1 MLMSKAEILFVKH
14 RESNWSEEI
23 FKVACVV
30 LRQPV
35 VYRLPDI
42 ASEEVEAYSEQSL
55 LSHAATLFVE
65 GYETS
70 SIVMSYTLFELAV
83 NPDIQERVRAEIEA
97 TLKESKGE
105 MTLETIS
112 KMSYLD
118 KVVSGKQG
126 YVCSK
131 IAYLDKVVSEVMR
144 KYPITS
150 TMARVC
156 TKPCQLKSPSG
167 LTCDVEVGT
176 SVIIPLL
183 ALHHDPKHYPDPER
197 FDPER
202 FNEENIAKRH
212 RFAYLPFGEGPR
224 MCIDTVLA
232 SRVDR
237 SGKKVGGK
245 VPATYV
251 AQDFGT
257 SVVPSRVDDVVCKPL
272 DKNIGVTGKSVIEK
286 LCQFPE
292 VVLEGRHI
300 QVTIQS
306 NIANVQ
312 KSSDTC
318 SGTPGATPVKQWAT
332 CLTLVSLS
340 VQCSHQVS
348 LVSSVSSGYFALWS
362 AIPPTASG
370 ASGVASPPAALAT
383 TPLLEPCCVV

>member
-1 MLMSKAEILFVKH
+1 MAVTSGCHDNHHLMH
-14 RESNWSEEI
+14 SELGR
-23 FKVACVV
+23 CD
-30 LRQPV
+30 QP
-35 VYRLPDI
+35 PD
-42 ASEEVEAYSEQSL
+42 SHTYSEQSL

-118 KVVSGKQG
+118 KVVS
-126 YVCSK
+126 
-131 IAYLDKVVSEVMR
+131 EVMR

-150 TMARVC
+150 TMAKVC

-183 ALHHDPKHYPDPER
+183 ALHHDPKHYSDPER

-212 RFAYLPFGEGPR
+212 RFAYLPLRGNWFMSSRSPISGR
-224 MCIDTVLA
+224 SLLLDTVLA

-251 AQDFGT
+251 ADFGT

-272 DKNIGVTGKSVIEK
+272 DNNIGVTGKSVIEK

-318 SGTPGATPVKQWAT
+318 SGTP
-332 CLTLVSLS
+332 
-340 VQCSHQVS
+340 
-348 LVSSVSSGYFALWS
+348 VSSSYRCHLRGPKRDMNSRGS
-362 AIPPTASG
+362 A
-370 ASGVASPPAALAT
+370 
-383 TPLLEPCCVV
+383 